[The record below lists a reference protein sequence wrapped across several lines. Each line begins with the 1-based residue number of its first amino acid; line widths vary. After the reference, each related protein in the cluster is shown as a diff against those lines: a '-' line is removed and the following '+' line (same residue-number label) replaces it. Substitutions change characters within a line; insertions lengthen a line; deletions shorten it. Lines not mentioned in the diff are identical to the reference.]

1 MKQEHIMAHKE
12 EREGRGYEKNNI
24 KMKILKCIENKACQR
39 DRGLFT
45 QHITK
50 E

>member
-1 MKQEHIMAHKE
+1 MKQEHNITYKE
-12 EREGRGYEKNNI
+12 EYNERDI

-39 DRGLFT
+39 DRGLVT